1 MLCSQNS
8 GKYLSRE
15 WHEKRQRA
23 FENTAN
29 FTSAELSFLEIDTT
43 TLYGPIGDLDAFD
56 SNMRM
61 KSTPVDPKD
70 SKVEYDWRN
79 NPEVSG

>member
-23 FENTAN
+23 QENSAN
-29 FTSAELSFLEIDTT
+29 FTSAELTFLEIDTT
-43 TLYGPIGDLDAFD
+43 TLPGPICDLDAFD
-56 SNMRM
+56 RTMNIRTS
-61 KSTPVDPKD
+61 PVDPNDKKED
-70 SKVEYDWRN
+70 YDWRR
-79 NPEVSG
+79 NPAVGE

>member
-23 FENTAN
+23 IENSAN
-29 FTSAELSFLEIDTT
+29 FTSAELTFLEIDTT
-43 TLYGPIGDLDAFD
+43 TLPGPLGDLDAFD
-56 SNMRM
+56 SNMNIRT
-61 KSTPVDPKD
+61 SPVDPYD
-70 SKVEYDWRN
+70 SKEDYDWRR
-79 NPEVSG
+79 NPAVGD